1 MIARFPGK
9 CCVLCALSAIRGGV
23 DILRLPCG
31 AGEVC
36 ACKRLRRHKVC
47 SGGASRHDC
56 PLPVV
61 GSRCRNVR
69 RKRSKRSKS
78 GNRDSDGPS
87 SKRLLREGCGVAGVG
102 CPLASFGLSFPVVGC
117 FLSCQNC
124 SIKRT
129 PGRTLLTP
137 HPIMRT
143 SVIGCFDVTLRFASP
158 KSSSLACADVSLGG
172 RLQCTGRAHR
182 CKAKQ
187 SRRGRTAPTSDPT
200 FTVVRFLG
208 GIKRVRGFLW

>member
-1 MIARFPGK
+1 MNSRWVASNDRP
-9 CCVLCALSAIRGGV
+9 LSGEM
-23 DILRLPCG
+23 LRLM
-31 AGEVC
+31 
-36 ACKRLRRHKVC
+36 RLKRHKVR

-102 CPLASFGLSFPVVGC
+102 CPLASFGLGFPVVGC
-117 FLSCQNC
+117 FLGCQNC

-143 SVIGCFDVTLRFASP
+143 SVIRYFDVTLRFASP
-158 KSSSLACADVSLGG
+158 KSSSLACADVSWVVGG
-172 RLQCTGRAHR
+172 NARAERTGARPSRAVVARRL
-182 CKAKQ
+182 
-187 SRRGRTAPTSDPT
+187 RRLILLSQ
-200 FTVVRFLG
+200 
-208 GIKRVRGFLW
+208 